1 MTRSILNKNIIKQ
14 KKNNFI
20 FSYHETDLYDGM
32 GLEETSLHGRTD
44 LDETSL
50 YGAMSLD
57 GTNLDTM
64 GVLLELTIKLQ
75 LYNTK
80 KTKQ

>member
-1 MTRSILNKNIIKQ
+1 
-14 KKNNFI
+14 
-20 FSYHETDLYDGM
+20 M
-32 GLEETSLHGRTD
+32 GLEETSLHGMTG

-57 GTNLDTM
+57 GTNLDTT
-64 GVLLELTIKLQ
+64 GVLLKLTIKLQ

-80 KTKQ
+80 QNKQ

>member
-1 MTRSILNKNIIKQ
+1 M
-14 KKNNFI
+14 I
-20 FSYHETDLYDGM
+20 FSYHGTDLYGVM
-32 GLEETSLHGRTD
+32 GLEETSLHGMTG

>member
-1 MTRSILNKNIIKQ
+1 
-14 KKNNFI
+14 
-20 FSYHETDLYDGM
+20 M
-32 GLEETSLHGRTD
+32 GLEETSLHGRTG

-57 GTNLDTM
+57 GTNLDTTD
-64 GVLLELTIKLQ
+64 VLLELTIKLQ

-80 KTKQ
+80 QNKQ

>member
-1 MTRSILNKNIIKQ
+1 LTRSILNKN
-14 KKNNFI
+14 NLI
-20 FSYHETDLYDGM
+20 FSYHGTDLYSGM
-32 GLEETSLHGRTD
+32 GLEETSLHGRTG

-57 GTNLDTM
+57 GTNLDTTD
-64 GVLLELTIKLQ
+64 VLLELTIKLQ

-80 KTKQ
+80 QNKQ

>member
-1 MTRSILNKNIIKQ
+1 
-14 KKNNFI
+14 
-20 FSYHETDLYDGM
+20 M

>member
-1 MTRSILNKNIIKQ
+1 M
-14 KKNNFI
+14 I
-20 FSYHETDLYDGM
+20 FSYHGTDLYGGM
-32 GLEETSLHGRTD
+32 GLKETSLHGRTG

-57 GTNLDTM
+57 GTNLDTT

-75 LYNTK
+75 LYS
-80 KTKQ
+80 TKQNK

>member
-1 MTRSILNKNIIKQ
+1 M
-14 KKNNFI
+14 I
-20 FSYHETDLYDGM
+20 FSYYWTDLCGRK
-32 GLEETSLHGRTD
+32 GLEETSLHGRKS

-57 GTNLDTM
+57 GTNLDTT

-75 LYNTK
+75 LYS
-80 KTKQ
+80 TKQNK